1 MIPSQLNAETFN
13 GYPPQAQRLA
23 ASRVALLRQLPL
35 GFTPFLLKEVISYD
49 WKFPVEQ
56 RELDHQFAYLTELS
70 PGQRQQEMAVFS
82 NLRLSSQ
89 IENFDWVNKPSQFLE
104 MLSAHLW
111 ATHQMDTFRAASVE
125 YVHKFYA
132 ALAQEPLPTHRLAI
146 VVIGQGVAENK
157 FRLFRKL
164 RRQGVYFSQVTP
176 GKGFATLLDAVNARA
191 AAHAAAYAHWYI
203 DGGASASSGSSLTCV
218 SYQSLAPARTLL
230 AQKMLTAFESPAFS
244 AEAVRT
250 MLAQLSPEELGMQG
264 TGANAVLDR
273 FQVSLLT
280 EGSGTQVFST
290 TFVQWAAREALRRA
304 QPITLLARYAP
315 RQREQPMNEL
325 LAGVRGAA
333 TDPYGSL
340 VDADMGAYY
349 TWLNQQRLSGAE
361 KASFLVWF
369 ENHAEA
375 VAVGPSLP
383 RGTESHNP
391 IALAELV
398 SKVA

>member
-1 MIPSQLNAETFN
+1 MESFK
-13 GYPPQAQRLA
+13 GYSPQAQKLA
-23 ASRVALLRQLPL
+23 VSRVALLRELPL

-56 RELDHQFAYLTELS
+56 RELDHQFDYLAALS
-70 PGQRQQEMAVFS
+70 PAQRQGEMAVFS
-82 NLRLSSQ
+82 NLRLSAQ
-89 IENFDWVNKPSQFLE
+89 IENFDWVNKPSQVLE

-111 ATHQMDTFRAASVE
+111 ATHQMDVFRAASVE

-132 ALAQEPLPTHRLAI
+132 ALPQEPLPTHRLGI
-146 VVIGQGVAENK
+146 VVMGQGVGENK

-164 RRQGVYFSQVTP
+164 RRQGVYFSHVTSDS
-176 GKGFATLLDAVNARA
+176 GWRTLLNAANARA
-191 AAHAAAYAHWYI
+191 AAHPAPYAHWYV
-203 DGGASASSGSSLTCV
+203 DGSAAAAVSDSALTSI
-218 SYQSLAPARTLL
+218 SYESLAPARTLL

-250 MLAQLSPEELGMQG
+250 MLAQLSPEELGMRS

-304 QPITLLARYAP
+304 QPLTLVARYAP
-315 RQREQPMNEL
+315 RQREQQMSEL
-325 LAGVRGAA
+325 LAGVHSTA

-361 KASFLVWF
+361 NATFLVWF
-369 ENHAEA
+369 EGHSEA

-383 RGTESHNP
+383 RGTESHKA
-391 IALAELV
+391 IALTEIL
-398 SKVA
+398 SKVV